1 MAVIIELSCRSLLD
15 LVVPAKQIRVA
26 KSSYSV
32 VQRTISTS
40 GHERVQAHPEQ
51 AELRFDANGNG
62 ESVALA
68 CAPARDIEATVFES
82 FPMNLAAQSI
92 SERATMRIRSFA
104 LMTITARPNP
114 PRSQL
119 RSRVYLG
126 RQAILSSQ
134 RPMLERPST
143 MSPPVPVRAEKR

>member
-26 KSSYSV
+26 KLSYGMV
-32 VQRTISTS
+32 KRTISTS

-82 FPMNLAAQSI
+82 I
-92 SERATMRIRSFA
+92 SDESGRTINFRAGDDADSFFCSDEENGA
-104 LMTITARPNP
+104 P
-114 PRSQL
+114 
-119 RSRVYLG
+119 
-126 RQAILSSQ
+126 
-134 RPMLERPST
+134 
-143 MSPPVPVRAEKR
+143 